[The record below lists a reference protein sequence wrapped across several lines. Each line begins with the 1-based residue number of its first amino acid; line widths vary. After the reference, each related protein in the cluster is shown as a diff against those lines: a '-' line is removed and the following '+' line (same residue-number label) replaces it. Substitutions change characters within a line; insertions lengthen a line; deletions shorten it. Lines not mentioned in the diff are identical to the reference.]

1 MLTKDPFRE
10 RIAQAVSASSG
21 MEFHQVIETITT
33 PPDPALGDYAFP
45 CFVLA
50 KQWRQSPQ
58 ASAESLAA
66 KLQPIESVKWFK
78 VVGGYLNFSL
88 ESSALVHGTLK
99 AAAEAGEA
107 YGTSQE
113 GHGKTICVDYSS
125 PNIAKPFHVGH
136 LRSTV
141 IGAALIRIF
150 RFLGHT
156 VVGINHL
163 GDWGTQFGQIL
174 AAFSQWGAGPP
185 EAATVAGLNDLYV
198 RWNRDEKEEPAKRE
212 IARQWFKRL
221 EDGDPEARRLWAA
234 FRDVSLREFDRIY
247 RLLGVTFDVVA
258 GESFY
263 NDKIGAAVAAL
274 DAKGLARPSEGALVV
289 PLDDRQM
296 PPFIVRKADEAT
308 LYGTRDLA
316 AALYRYDTYGFDRL
330 LYVVGAPQTLHFR
343 QLFAVLDRLGCPW
356 AARCVHVPFGQ
367 VLLRGKRLSSRA
379 GGTVSLEEL
388 IERGLEMCREILAP
402 RDMAPEKKETIA
414 RAVAVGAIVFN
425 DLKTRRIKDVEFD
438 WDQVLSYDAETKA
451 FKGETGPYLQYTH
464 TRLSSLLR
472 RYGREVNRRADVT
485 LLGAEQE
492 LALVRLL
499 YRYPAVVRQ
508 AAAEYEPAVI
518 SRYLIDLASAV
529 SRYWHDVRI
538 LTGDVAATD
547 ARVLLC
553 WCARNVLHSGL
564 TLLGVPPL
572 EEM

>member
-1 MLTKDPFRE
+1 MSDKFRE
-10 RIAQAVSASSG
+10 EIADRLSG
-21 MEFHQVIETITT
+21 LVGLPADEVYAAITT

-50 KQWRQSPQ
+50 KERRQSPN
-58 ASAESLAA
+58 AIAADLARRVGPFGPFA
-66 KLQPIESVKWFK
+66 RVQS
-78 VVGGYLNFSL
+78 VGGYVNVTL
-88 ESSALVHGTLK
+88 EPSALVQATLAS
-99 AAAEAGEA
+99 AATAGEA
-107 YGTSQE
+107 YGASDE
-113 GHGKTICVDYSS
+113 GKGRTICVDYSS

-150 RFLGHT
+150 RALGYA

-174 AAFSQWGAGPP
+174 AAWRRWGTGPP
-185 EAATVAGLNDLYV
+185 DAVSVAGLNDLYV
-198 RWNRDEKEEPAKRE
+198 QWNQAEKENPDLRGEARE
-212 IARQWFKRL
+212 WFKRL

-234 FRDVSLREFDRIY
+234 FREVSLREFDRIY
-247 RLLGVTFDVVA
+247 GLLGVTFDAIA

-263 NDKIGAAVAAL
+263 NDKIDAAVRAL
-274 DAKGLARPSEGALVV
+274 ETKGLTVASKGALVV
-289 PLDDRQM
+289 PLDDLNI

-316 AALYRYDTYGFDRL
+316 AALYRHATYGFDRL
-330 LYVVGAPQTLHFR
+330 LYVVGAPQALHFR
-343 QLFAVLDRLGCPW
+343 QLVTVLERMGCAW
-356 AARCVHVPFGQ
+356 AGRCVHVPFGQ
-367 VLLRGKRLSSRA
+367 VLLRGKRLSSRG
-379 GGTVSLEEL
+379 GGTVSLEDV

-402 RDMAPEKKETIA
+402 REMEADRKEQIA

-438 WDQVLSYDAETKA
+438 WDQVLSYDPETRA

-472 RYGREVNRRADVT
+472 RHGRPPDPAADVG
-485 LLGAEQE
+485 LLEAQQE

-508 AAAEYEPAVI
+508 AAEEYEPSAI

-538 LTGDVAATD
+538 LTDDAAVTE

-553 WCARNVLHSGL
+553 WCARNVLRSGL
-564 TLLGVPPL
+564 TLLGVPAL

>member
-1 MLTKDPFRE
+1 
-10 RIAQAVSASSG
+10 
-21 MEFHQVIETITT
+21 
-33 PPDPALGDYAFP
+33 
-45 CFVLA
+45 
-50 KQWRQSPQ
+50 
-58 ASAESLAA
+58 
-66 KLQPIESVKWFK
+66 
-78 VVGGYLNFSL
+78 VVGGYLNFTL
-88 ESSALVHGTLK
+88 EPSALVRAALK
-99 AAAEAGEA
+99 AAAEAGEE
-107 YGTSQE
+107 YGTTDE
-113 GHGKTICVDYSS
+113 GKGRVVCVDYSS

-141 IGAALIRIF
+141 IGAALIRIH
-150 RFLGHT
+150 RALGYT

-174 AAFSQWGAGPP
+174 AAFSQWGEGPP
-185 EAATVAGLNDLYV
+185 EAATVAGLNELYV
-198 RWNRDEKEEPAKRE
+198 RWNREEKEDPGKRE
-212 IARQWFKRL
+212 VARQWFKRL

-234 FRDVSLREFDRIY
+234 FRDVSLKEFDRVY
-247 RLLGVTFDVVA
+247 GLLGVTFDQVA

-263 NDKIGAAVAAL
+263 NDKIEAAVRAL
-274 DAKGLARPSEGALVV
+274 EGKGLAALSEGALVV
-289 PLDDRQM
+289 PLDARQM

-316 AALYRYDTYGFDRL
+316 AALYRHEAYGFDRL

-343 QLFAVLDRLGCPW
+343 QLFAVLDLMGFAW
-356 AARCVHVPFGQ
+356 AGRCVHVAFGQ

-379 GGTVSLEEL
+379 GGTVSLEEV
-388 IERGLEMCREILAP
+388 IERGLELCREILAP
-402 RDMAPEKKETIA
+402 REMPADQKEAIA
-414 RAVAVGAIVFN
+414 RAVAVGAIGFN

-438 WDQVLSYDAETKA
+438 WDHVLSYDPETRA

-472 RYGREVNRRADVT
+472 RYGREVNRAADVG

-508 AAAEYEPAVI
+508 AAEEYEPSAI
-518 SRYLIDLASAV
+518 SRYLIDVASVV
-529 SRYWHDVRI
+529 SRYWHDIRI
-538 LTGDVAATD
+538 LTEDAAATD

-564 TLLGVPPL
+564 TLLGVPAL

>member
-1 MLTKDPFRE
+1 M
-10 RIAQAVSASSG
+10 
-21 MEFHQVIETITT
+21 TT
-33 PPDPALGDYAFP
+33 PPNPALGDYAFP
-45 CFVLA
+45 CFNLA
-50 KQWRQSPQ
+50 KELHESPHV
-58 ASAESLAA
+58 SAQGLVQR
-66 KLQPIESVKWFK
+66 LQPPAT
-78 VVGGYLNFSL
+78 VVRVEPAGGYVNF
-88 ESSALVHGTLK
+88 ALDPKALIQETLHT
-99 AAAEAGEA
+99 AAAEGEA
-107 YGTSQE
+107 YGSSEE
-113 GHGKTICVDYSS
+113 GRGRTVCVDYSS

-141 IGAALIRIF
+141 IGAALIRID
-150 RFLGHT
+150 RALGYT

-198 RWNRDEKEEPAKRE
+198 RWNREEKEDPGKRE

-247 RLLGVTFDVVA
+247 SLLGVTFDAVA

-263 NDKIGAAVAAL
+263 NDKIESAVRAL
-274 DAKGLARPSEGALVV
+274 EAKGLATLSEGALVV
-289 PLDDRQM
+289 PLEARQM

-316 AALYRYDTYGFDRL
+316 AVLYRHETYGFDRL
-330 LYVVGAPQTLHFR
+330 LYVVGAPQALHFR
-343 QLFAVLDRLGCPW
+343 QLFAVLELLGCAW

-388 IERGLEMCREILAP
+388 IERGLEMCRAILAE
-402 RDMAPEKKETIA
+402 REMSPEQKEQIA

-438 WDQVLSYDAETKA
+438 WDQVLNYDPETKA

-472 RYGREVNRRADVT
+472 RYGREVNRAADVG

-508 AAAEYEPAVI
+508 AAAEYEPAAI
-518 SRYLIDLASAV
+518 SRYLIDVASAV

-538 LTGDVAATD
+538 LTDDLAVTD

-564 TLLGVPPL
+564 SLLGVPPL